1 MPPDRLPYIGRLRR
15 TDDRLLVATG
25 FAKWG
30 LTKGVLR
37 CRNRR
42 DHINALQRGQG
53 TVAPIGA
60 RYCAIHRDDKGELQA
75 VSARCTHL
83 GCLVGWNQAERT
95 WEVPATVH
103 SSQLMGRSYRDRPP
117 THSRT

>member
-1 MPPDRLPYIGRLRR
+1 VGTWFLGER
-15 TDDRLLVATG
+15 
-25 FAKWG
+25 
-30 LTKGVLR
+30 LR

-53 TVAPIGA
+53 IVAPIGP